1 MNRGPTIEYTRPASL
16 IPASCRNTH
25 LNRTIGVAGTSPDKY
40 NSRVIGLAIAELFC
54 CVRQSPTF
62 EGVSLANSKS
72 AAKRAR
78 VSERR
83 KVRNRRYRSST
94 RTLVRRAEA
103 LISQADEQAAAGAVG
118 NAISLLDRAA
128 AKGVIHPNNAARRK
142 SRLMSKY
149 NSMES

>member
-1 MNRGPTIEYTRPASL
+1 MAERE
-16 IPASCRNTH
+16 
-25 LNRTIGVAGTSPDKY
+25 Y
-40 NSRVIGLAIAELFC
+40 NSSVIEFAPGGPLCRVSKLRAY
-54 CVRQSPTF
+54 

-83 KVRNRRYRSST
+83 KISNRRYRSST
-94 RTLVRRAEA
+94 RTLVRRAET
-103 LISQADEQAAAGAVG
+103 LISQADEQAASGAVG

-142 SRLMSKY
+142 SRLMAKY
-149 NSMES
+149 NAMET